1 VRTSVA
7 GAGRATDAVLMAV
20 ALVWGSSYLVAK
32 DLTVA
37 APVLVVLALRY
48 VLSAAALGLVCRR
61 TRTRLPGAREA
72 GVGVLLGCTQAAV
85 LTLETFGVAATSAT
99 NAGLIIS
106 LTVVFTP
113 LLDSAWGRTSL
124 PAPFFAATAVAVVGM
139 ALLVSGEGLRAPGW
153 GDGLML
159 AAAAVRA
166 VHVSLIGR
174 LTADRP
180 YSSLVLTTVQS
191 ATGAVLLSAAAAP
204 QLGAA
209 VTALPPTAWARLA
222 YLALACTVFA
232 FLAQTWAIR
241 RTSPSRA
248 SLLMGTE
255 PVWAV
260 AVGVSIG
267 GESLT
272 AIAAAGAALILL
284 ATYYGQHVE
293 QNHRLALLAHE
304 P

>member
-1 VRTSVA
+1 M
-7 GAGRATDAVLMAV
+7 GV

-48 VLSAAALGLVCRR
+48 ALSAAALGVVCRR
-61 TRTRLPGAREA
+61 TRARSS
-72 GVGVLLGCTQAAV
+72 GVGELGVGALLGCTQAAV
-85 LTLETFGVAATSAT
+85 LTLETFGVAATTAT

-113 LLDSAWGRTSL
+113 LLDTAWGRTSL
-124 PAPFFAATAVAVVGM
+124 PAPFFAAAAVAVVGV

-166 VHVSLIGR
+166 LHVSLIGS
-174 LTADRP
+174 LTSGRP
-180 YSSLVLTTVQS
+180 YSSLVLTTVQ
-191 ATGAVLLSAAAAP
+191 ALVGAVLLSAAAAP

-209 VTALPPTAWARLA
+209 VAHLPPAAWAQLA
-222 YLALACTVFA
+222 YLALVCTVFA

-241 RTSPSRA
+241 RTSASRA
-248 SLLMGTE
+248 GLLMGTE
-255 PVWAV
+255 PIWAV
-260 AVGVSIG
+260 AVGAGIG

-272 AIAAAGAALILL
+272 AVGASGAVLVLAA
-284 ATYYGQHVE
+284 TWYGQHVE
-293 QNHRLALLAHE
+293 RTHRLAQ
-304 P
+304 PSR